1 MLDTLAAG
9 FLAEILNQEVEG
21 LVMDLESLLED
32 HRIAI
37 LVNQVLKRPSLRV
50 VLRDTSVVNRR
61 IYNTAFVED
70 ARDHCAAAIGPG

>member
-1 MLDTLAAG
+1 MLNTLAAG

-21 LVMDLESLLED
+21 LIVHLESLLEH

-70 ARDHCAAAIGPG
+70 ARDHCAATIRPG